1 MLNTDNDGDGYGDS
15 YKFVIMLNTD
25 NDGDCD
31 SYKFVTVLIENTK
44 QWFVFVS
51 YV

>member
-1 MLNTDNDGDGYGDS
+1 MLNTDNDGDGYRDS
-15 YKFVIMLNTD
+15 YKFIIMLNTD
-25 NDGDCD
+25 NDGD
-31 SYKFVTVLIENTK
+31 SYKFVTVLLENTK